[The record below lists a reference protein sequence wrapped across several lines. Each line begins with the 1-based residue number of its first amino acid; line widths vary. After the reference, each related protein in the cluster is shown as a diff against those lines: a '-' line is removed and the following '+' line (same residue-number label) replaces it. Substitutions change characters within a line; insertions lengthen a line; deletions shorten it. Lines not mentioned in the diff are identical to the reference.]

1 MIEIKFLIP
10 TRQGSSGRLHSAGA
24 IVELHRFL
32 EERWGWHVFPPA
44 PGGWRNPETGEVIR
58 EESFPY
64 FVAVPEEEVEQV
76 RSFMR
81 DRAKVLFDQEAIYF
95 SVAGKVEIVDP

>member
-1 MIEIKFLIP
+1 MSFRPHRAAGETL
-10 TRQGSSGRLHSAGA
+10 RQ
-24 IVELHRFL
+24 
-32 EERWGWHVFPPA
+32 
-44 PGGWRNPETGEVIR
+44 GEVIR